1 MKKKEIIKKSNDF
14 TDIIN
19 KNNKLKNK
27 YYSIFYVKT
36 NNTLFGI
43 SVPKKTGTAVIR
55 NKIKRQIKNII
66 DKNKMHI
73 QNNYNYVIIIKKEIL
88 ELSYLDKEK
97 QLLTLFKKIGEKNEK
112 EKNNSFNN

>member
-1 MKKKEIIKKSNDF
+1 
-14 TDIIN
+14 
-19 KNNKLKNK
+19 
-27 YYSIFYVKT
+27 
-36 NNTLFGI
+36 
-43 SVPKKTGTAVIR
+43 
-55 NKIKRQIKNII
+55 
-66 DKNKMHI
+66 MHI